1 MIKVEKTDETPAFVE
16 EASATAPTPVNGS
29 KAVAMMDLFELDGKT
44 YQIPA
49 RPRVNLALKF
59 LYKART
65 EGMEMAAAMLLIDLI
80 GEEGFK
86 ALMEC
91 DELEPEQLA
100 TIIQAAQKVTM
111 GGLEQALGESQGGH
125 AK

>member
-1 MIKVEKTDETPAFVE
+1 MIKVEKTDEVPAFVE
-16 EASATAPTPVNGS
+16 ETVATAAPASPKV
-29 KAVAMMDLFELDGKT
+29 VEMMDLFELDGKT

-65 EGMEMAAAMLLIDLI
+65 EGMEMAAAMLLVDLI
-80 GEEGFK
+80 GEEGFQ
-86 ALMEC
+86 ALMDC
-91 DELEPEQLA
+91 DELEPDQLA
-100 TIIQAAQKVTM
+100 TIINAAQKVTM
-111 GGLEQALGESQGGH
+111 GGLEKALGESGAGQ